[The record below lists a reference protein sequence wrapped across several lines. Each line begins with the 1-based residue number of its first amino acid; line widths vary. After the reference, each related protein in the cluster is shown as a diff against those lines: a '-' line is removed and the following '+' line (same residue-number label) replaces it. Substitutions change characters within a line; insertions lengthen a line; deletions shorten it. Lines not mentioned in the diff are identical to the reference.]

1 MTRPT
6 THGGGEAGPPIAG
19 DPSSFPNDAELS
31 RSLVAGARVASLST
45 LTAEGYPY
53 GSVVSYAADDAGNP
67 VVLISEMAEH
77 TVNARGD
84 DRASMLI
91 VDNAGDGDP
100 LGRARL
106 TLVGRLSVLDDP
118 GGLRD
123 RYLETHPY
131 ASYYADFTDFS
142 FWRLGVEQCRYVG
155 GFGHMSWVTADGY
168 RDALIDPLWEAA
180 AGIIEHMNDDHA
192 DANLAYAQ
200 VQAGLADATEATMVG
215 IDRYGLTLRAATPA
229 GPRMARVP
237 FPEPLAEADDA
248 QRAVIDLLKVARAA
262 QQQS

>member
-6 THGGGEAGPPIAG
+6 EHGGGEAGPPIAG
-19 DPSSFPNDAELS
+19 DPSSFPTAAELS
-31 RSLVAGARVASLST
+31 RTLVAAAKIASLST

-84 DRASMLI
+84 ERASMLI
-91 VDNAGDGDP
+91 VDSAGDGDP

-106 TLVGRLSVLDDP
+106 TLVGSLGVLDDP
-118 GGLRD
+118 GELRD
-123 RYLETHPY
+123 RYLEAHPY
-131 ASYYADFTDFS
+131 AAYYADFTDFS
-142 FWRLGVEQCRYVG
+142 FWRLDVEQCRYVG

-168 RDALIDPLWEAA
+168 CSSSVDPLWQAA

-192 DANLAYAQ
+192 DANLMYAQ
-200 VQAGLADATEATMVG
+200 VQAGLVDATEATMVG

-237 FPEPLAEADDA
+237 FPAPLSDADAA
-248 QRAVIDLLKVARAA
+248 QAAVIDLLKVARAQ